1 MGRGRLAGLGEEFEL
16 IAKLH
21 GKVDSMGTD
30 QVILDV
36 GGVGY
41 LVFCSQTTMRALPP
55 EGAFATLLI
64 DTHVREDHI
73 HLYGF
78 ADDAERRWF
87 KALQD
92 VQGVGAR
99 VALSLLGASTPA
111 VLAQAIAAQDA
122 APLQRASGVGPKLA
136 KRILVEMK
144 DRAPALAMDS
154 GRTSSLQ
161 ASAPAPSH
169 VEDAALSDAVS
180 ALVNLG
186 YTRSDAFT
194 AVANAAR
201 AREGTAT
208 VPELIRGGLALL
220 SKATE
225 AVR

>member
-1 MGRGRLAGLGEEFEL
+1 
-16 IAKLH
+16 
-21 GKVDSMGTD
+21 MGTD
-30 QVILDV
+30 WVILDV

-55 EGAFATLLI
+55 EGTFATLLI

-78 ADDAERRWF
+78 GEDAERRWF

-92 VQGVGAR
+92 VQGVGAK
-99 VALSLLGASTPA
+99 VALSLLGTATPT

-144 DRAPALAMDS
+144 DRAPTLAMDT
-154 GRTSSLQ
+154 GRTALQ
-161 ASAPAPSH
+161 PSAPAPANA
-169 VEDAALSDAVS
+169 EDAAVSDAVS

-201 AREGTAT
+201 AREGKAT
-208 VPELIRGGLALL
+208 VAELIRGGLAQL
-220 SKATE
+220 SKPAE
-225 AVR
+225 LVR